1 MATGRAL
8 FCFALICVAFAMLAA
23 VGMAHEG
30 HENHQPSSP
39 APSPG
44 SPPGTGNGGPNAA
57 ADFPP
62 HLFSTTLFAS
72 LAFMLPF
79 CLSFIY

>member
-30 HENHQPSSP
+30 HEDHPSPSSSP
-39 APSPG
+39 APSPNSTTGG
-44 SPPGTGNGGPNAA
+44 SPNAA

-62 HLFSTTLFAS
+62 HLFSSTLFAS

-79 CLSFIY
+79 CLSFVY